1 MSDSERQ
8 QESAEIKERF
18 GADVV
23 ELMHKRRA
31 ARETKAA
38 GKTPPEAPPTEFPGK
53 VFGPSLDA
61 PQPDA
66 AKIRAEVDSENRQ
79 KVESMSPSQRTE
91 EVQDLEERFGSD
103 LLARLRARAQKRAS
117 KSTETPAEE
126 TTSKPTPIDVDP
138 PEETAVKEEPQTST
152 SRRRPSVRFADTARV
167 KMYDE
172 KNDTP
177 DVLRQVYFPNENPNE
192 PKLEWT
198 RDAEPKSEPSDT
210 PRFDLS
216 GAPLSA
222 EAAAALPTHL
232 GLHHHGESPDLAGYT
247 ISEIT
252 HLCYSTVASQRITM
266 MGVLGKLITRYRQA
280 VADKVDEK
288 WVSACTEGDVVAK
301 GTNVAVGVLSSHARS
316 IGILVAAVDLL
327 FVALNGPS
335 WSWLDVDAEATVPF
349 HPEPTNEGE
358 PTGVAAVPFDEISAR
373 LVEILSLDAGGLP
386 DATFSKLVLVLRRAA
401 LAAPNGAEAV
411 TPVVPALVKAHV
423 LRAPWPTD
431 PARPPSLQALRLLR
445 EVTVSSRVCAETLV
459 GENVYAPLLKFLSAP
474 QALVDS
480 VSQAIAVEVLRT
492 FYALG
497 RYGLASSTATSA
509 REIWVPLG
517 QWVAQQTAA
526 ATVDSGTASIA
537 AAYFDLLRI
546 WIICAIDPHRTT
558 PEHDLTWSQVTA
570 LRWVEELLAGARTAL
585 TTPVRWSQ
593 LATTLDALASYVDGV
608 SINGVRG
615 GEDEKREVL
624 TALREMDLVGHLPQ
638 GINVV
643 PRDPVERQQFN
654 TALTGVYRLH
664 NTLRDPAN
672 PDTSLLESPE
682 KERLL
687 WWFVATTQTSKSD
700 AYLRH
705 ALLETARK
713 ETGLLDVKLWATS
726 AFDTILS
733 YEPGDEPLALSL
745 VDDLLRTDWSTSKS
759 GDAFVK
765 TIGHKDGL
773 QILRPLLHHAILPDL
788 ENILGPTRP
797 SHLYLK
803 ATGTLRPPPHAGDDH
818 RGPGLPL
825 PPDWVYAPLDEL
837 LASGSSSAFALAPTD
852 WDANEVQLTR
862 ATLAF
867 ARLRAAAS
875 PSENRSLTILN
886 VMKVFML
893 EHGQQDGPNS
903 VTDVFRDPAVADS
916 LKAILDALSVPS
928 HLAPAPAVAPLEA
941 AALRFLGEGVPFFQ
955 FYTDLLALFESI
967 SFGDNLF
974 ARTLLPP
981 LAMTYPV
988 DYRRLFWAEQ
998 PDSLRS
1004 IRVADN
1010 EVPLEASVAGV
1021 YFSPLETERDV
1032 LHGYARALVTSVGE
1046 QRSPFL
1052 FRVAV
1057 HHLAGLFWKGTDE
1070 AREGTRVQ
1078 LLVVILGSAQ
1088 DALLR
1093 RIVQHDID
1101 NPTGAEPAPEAEVHA
1116 RVQTAA
1122 RLTGPRGAQRL
1133 RACGFQV

>member
-1 MSDSERQ
+1 
-8 QESAEIKERF
+8 
-18 GADVV
+18 
-23 ELMHKRRA
+23 
-31 ARETKAA
+31 
-38 GKTPPEAPPTEFPGK
+38 
-53 VFGPSLDA
+53 
-61 PQPDA
+61 
-66 AKIRAEVDSENRQ
+66 
-79 KVESMSPSQRTE
+79 
-91 EVQDLEERFGSD
+91 
-103 LLARLRARAQKRAS
+103 
-117 KSTETPAEE
+117 
-126 TTSKPTPIDVDP
+126 
-138 PEETAVKEEPQTST
+138 
-152 SRRRPSVRFADTARV
+152 
-167 KMYDE
+167 MYDE

-198 RDAEPKSEPSDT
+198 KDAEPRSEPSDT

-232 GLHHHGESPDLAGYT
+232 GLHHHGDAPDLAGYT

-266 MGVLGKLITRYRQA
+266 MGVLGKIITRYRQA
-280 VADKVDEK
+280 LADGVDEK
-288 WVSACTEGDVVAK
+288 WVKACTEGDVVAK
-301 GTNVAVGVLSSHARS
+301 GTNVAVGVLSSHTRS

-335 WSWLDVDAEATVPF
+335 WSWLDAGAATVPF
-349 HPEPTNEGE
+349 HPEPTHEGE

-373 LVEILSLDAGGLP
+373 LVEILSIDAGGLP
-386 DATFSKLVLVLRRAA
+386 DATFTQLVLVLRRAA
-401 LAAPNGAEAV
+401 LAAPDGAEAV
-411 TPVVPALVKAHV
+411 TPIVPALVKAHV

-474 QALVDS
+474 QALADS
-480 VSQAIAVEVLRT
+480 VSQAVAVEVLRT

-497 RYGLASSTATSA
+497 RYGLAASTATSA
-509 REIWVPLG
+509 REIWAPLG

-526 ATVDSGTASIA
+526 ATVDAGTAAIVS
-537 AAYFDLLRI
+537 AYFDLLRI

-570 LRWVEELLAGARTAL
+570 LRWVEELLAGTRTAL
-585 TTPVRWSQ
+585 TDPVRWSQ
-593 LATTLDALASYVDGV
+593 LATTLDALASYVEGV
-608 SINGVRG
+608 TINGVRG

-643 PRDPVERQQFN
+643 PRDFAERQQFN

-672 PDTSLLESPE
+672 PDTALLESPE

-705 ALLETARK
+705 ALLETARR

-726 AFDTILS
+726 AFDTVLS

-745 VDDLLRTDWSTSKS
+745 VDDILRTDWSTSKS

-803 ATGTLRPPPHAGDDH
+803 ATGTLRPPAHAGDDH

-837 LASGSSSAFALAPTD
+837 LASGSSSAFALAPSD

-862 ATLAF
+862 ATLTL

-893 EHGQQDGPNS
+893 EHGQQDAPNQ
-903 VTDVFRDPAVADS
+903 VADVFRDSAVADS
-916 LKAILDALSVPS
+916 LKAILDAVSLPS
-928 HLAPAPAVAPLEA
+928 HLAPAPGAAPLEG

-955 FYTDLLALFESI
+955 FYTDLLALFESV

-1004 IRVADN
+1004 IRVLDN
-1010 EVPLEASVAGV
+1010 EAPLEASVASV
-1021 YFSPLETERDV
+1021 YFTPLETERDV
-1032 LHGYARALVTSVGE
+1032 LHGYARALATSVGE

-1052 FRVAV
+1052 FHVAV
-1057 HHLAGLFWKGTDE
+1057 HHLAGLFWKGTEE
-1070 AREGTRVQ
+1070 ARESTRVQ
-1078 LLVVILGSAQ
+1078 LLVVILSSAQ
-1088 DALLR
+1088 DALVR
-1093 RIVQHDID
+1093 RIVQHDLD
-1101 NPTGAEPAPEAEVHA
+1101 NPTSEDSAPEAEVHA

-1133 RACGFQV
+1133 RACGYQV